1 MKNTRWYKSLK
12 MALICTG
19 ILLMSAAVG
28 SAFLM
33 EGEQINPENR
43 VELAK
48 TGDGGAWKTDDLV
61 VTYDYDRMG
70 DRMDISGKVRF
81 YVAGP
86 DRTLERF
93 WLTIYILD
101 GNNKIIASESIA
113 NAPYTKEI
121 DPVSFED
128 SLMLPK
134 GATGFTFGY
143 QGEWASGAAQP
154 TKFWDTP
161 GK

>member
-1 MKNTRWYKSLK
+1 MNNARWYKSLK
-12 MALICTG
+12 WVLLCIG
-19 ILLMSAAVG
+19 ILLMSAAAG
-28 SAFLM
+28 SAFMM
-33 EGEQINPENR
+33 EGEKINPENR
-43 VELAK
+43 IDLVA

-61 VTYDYDRMG
+61 VSYDYDRMD

-81 YVAGP
+81 YVAAP

-101 GNNKIIASESIA
+101 GSNKIVASESIA

-121 DPVSFED
+121 DPISFED
-128 SLMLPK
+128 TLMLPDN
-134 GATGFTFGY
+134 ATGFTFGY
-143 QGEWASGAAQP
+143 QGEWASGGAQP
-154 TKFWDTP
+154 TKFWNTP